1 MCLGSKKQTAP
12 VVASPPP
19 VVQPAPRRDEV
30 QSAAV
35 DQRKKAQEQRGV
47 YGSIFTSVL
56 GDPSYNT
63 NVRAPTAVASLG

>member
-1 MCLGSKKQTAP
+1 MCLGKASTKPVEAP
-12 VVASPPP
+12 PAP

-35 DQRKKAQEQRGV
+35 DQRKKASQQKGV

-63 NVRAPTAVASLG
+63 NVRAPAAVATLG